1 MKKELVREINF
12 GKAIARVTVES
23 FTDAKLWDG
32 IDMGTVE
39 VTTIEKIEIVVNG
52 KVVATEN
59 GSSVSVMRY
68 NSNTDTYFDRA
79 GFDPKEVYT
88 VIGRAAF
95 TKGEKTGN
103 EIIAAIKEMKEELA
117 TEFGVKTPEKMKEEK
132 KVKVEQSKAQE
143 IVRLATKQGIENLK
157 TDKEVKIY
165 KENYKMVV
173 NEGGEGFVPEL
184 ISVEQYQRALKA
196 LQNHS
201 TN

>member
-1 MKKELVREINF
+1 MKKELVKEINF

-39 VTTIEKIEIVVNG
+39 VITTEKIEIVVNG
-52 KVVATEN
+52 EIVASGN
-59 GSSVSVMRY
+59 GADVSVMRY
-68 NSNTDTYFDRA
+68 NNLTDTFFEKA

-88 VIGRAAF
+88 VIKGIGS
-95 TKGEKTGN
+95 TKGEKPGN

-117 TEFGVKTPEKMKEEK
+117 NEFGVKTPEKMKEEK

-157 TDKEVKIY
+157 TDNEVKIY
-165 KENYKMVV
+165 KENYKTVV

>member
-1 MKKELVREINF
+1 MKKELVREVNF
-12 GKAIARVTVES
+12 GKAIARVTVKS
-23 FTDAKLWDG
+23 FTEAKLWDG
-32 IDMGTVE
+32 LDMGTLE
-39 VTTIEKIEIVVNG
+39 VITTSKVEIVVND
-52 KVVATEN
+52 KVVAS
-59 GSSVSVMRY
+59 GDGADVSVMRY
-68 NSNTDTYFDRA
+68 NNLTDTFFEKA

-88 VIGRAAF
+88 VIKGIGS
-95 TKGEKTGN
+95 TKGETAGN

-117 TEFGVKTPEKMKEEK
+117 TGFGVKTIEQVKEEK
-132 KVKVEQSKAQE
+132 KVVVDQSKAQE

-184 ISVEQYQRALKA
+184 ISAEQYLRSLKT

>member
-1 MKKELVREINF
+1 MKKELVKEINF

-39 VTTIEKIEIVVNG
+39 VITTEKIEIVVNG
-52 KVVATEN
+52 EIVASGN
-59 GSSVSVMRY
+59 GADVSVMRY
-68 NSNTDTYFDRA
+68 NNLTDTFFEKA

-88 VIGRAAF
+88 VIKGIGS
-95 TKGEKTGN
+95 TKGETAGN
-103 EIIAAIKEMKEELA
+103 EINAVIKEMKEELA
-117 TEFGVKTPEKMKEEK
+117 TEFGVKTIEQIKEEK
-132 KVKVEQSKAQE
+132 KVVVEQSKAQE
-143 IVRLATKQGIENLK
+143 IVRLAEKQGVETLK
-157 TDKEVKIY
+157 TEKEIKIY

-173 NEGGEGFVPEL
+173 NEGGEGFLPEL

>member
-1 MKKELVREINF
+1 MKKELVREVKF

-39 VTTIEKIEIVVNG
+39 VITTEKIEIVVNG
-52 KVVATEN
+52 EIVASGN
-59 GSSVSVMRY
+59 GADVSVMRY
-68 NSNTDTYFDRA
+68 NNLTDTFFEKA

-88 VIGRAAF
+88 VIKGIGS
-95 TKGEKTGN
+95 TKGEKSGN
-103 EIIAAIKEMKEELA
+103 EINAAIKEMKEELA
-117 TEFGVKTPEKMKEEK
+117 TEFGVKTPEKIKEEK
-132 KVKVEQSKAQE
+132 KVEVEQSKAQE

-157 TDKEVKIY
+157 TDKEIKIY

-173 NEGGEGFVPEL
+173 NEGGEGFLPEL
-184 ISVEQYQRALKA
+184 ISVEHYRRALKA

>member
-1 MKKELVREINF
+1 MKKELVREVNF
-12 GKAIARVTVES
+12 GKGIARVTVVS
-23 FTDAKLWDG
+23 FTDTKLWDG

-39 VTTIEKIEIVVNG
+39 VTTTEKIEIVVNG
-52 KVVATEN
+52 KVVATGN
-59 GSSVSVMRY
+59 GADLSVMRY
-68 NSNTDTYFDRA
+68 NSNTDTYFERA
-79 GFDPKEVYT
+79 GFDPNKVYT
-88 VIGRAAF
+88 VIGRKIF
-95 TKGEKTGN
+95 TEGEKTGN

-117 TEFGVKTPEKMKEEK
+117 TEFGVKTIEQAKEEK
-132 KVKVEQSKAQE
+132 KVVVEQSKAQE

-165 KENYKMVV
+165 KENYKMAV